1 MAAACG
7 GKGQHIGTAIPAPHG
22 ALHRGRDL
30 LPLRAQPAP
39 CQHAAQSHKEHD
51 ACSQQENNDIE
62 HSAFPSFSQSAR
74 RTPSRRVLFIVSHFG
89 KNFALQLPFRMHQ
102 FSSKILSRK
111 IKNNTSTFKFVQSE
125 PVNEENKVLPRNIRV
140 GIYDSEILISN
151 EKQLYISSTEEN
163 TIYDIMLTLKAGTY
177 SSTKDYRLKVIDKD
191 SSETLLDEKYIIDIG
206 IANEFF

>member
-1 MAAACG
+1 MV
-7 GKGQHIGTAIPAPHG
+7 IPVIKYKNIRNKSVEISKVD
-22 ALHRGRDL
+22 LHL
-30 LPLRAQPAP
+30 L
-39 CQHAAQSHKEHD
+39 S
-51 ACSQQENNDIE
+51 
-62 HSAFPSFSQSAR
+62 
-74 RTPSRRVLFIVSHFG
+74 V
-89 KNFALQLPFRMHQ
+89 
-102 FSSKILSRK
+102 SRK

>member
-1 MAAACG
+1 MCELQ
-7 GKGQHIGTAIPAPHG
+7 KFEISKVD
-22 ALHRGRDL
+22 LHL
-30 LPLRAQPAP
+30 L
-39 CQHAAQSHKEHD
+39 S
-51 ACSQQENNDIE
+51 
-62 HSAFPSFSQSAR
+62 
-74 RTPSRRVLFIVSHFG
+74 V
-89 KNFALQLPFRMHQ
+89 
-102 FSSKILSRK
+102 SRK